1 MDIISLRLSG
11 GRSMAFAVVR
21 SGSSRI
27 PVLICAV
34 NDRERPDFKSIPH
47 FGYWDTGPG
56 SSDHLRWTTIV
67 RSAPYYPTVVAL
79 DLSALAAAPVHRVG
93 ELRFLRGRSFR
104 FLAKAIS
111 SLDAPS
117 GRGKGKIEVGRP
129 ARARSPPMTLHRT
142 ARASVPRHAPYVSVR
157 ITSRGRCAKHTR
169 LSIQLRMWGCS
180 SVS

>member
-27 PVLICAV
+27 PVLIWAV

-56 SSDHLRWTTIV
+56 SSDHLRWTAIV

-79 DLSALAAAPVHRVG
+79 DLSALAAGSVHRVG
-93 ELRFLRGRSFR
+93 DLRL
-104 FLAKAIS
+104 LQ
-111 SLDAPS
+111 
-117 GRGKGKIEVGRP
+117 GRP
-129 ARARSPPMTLHRT
+129 RLRWPL
-142 ARASVPRHAPYVSVR
+142 HAPDLVLVEPQVSDDG
-157 ITSRGRCAKHTR
+157 TQTCGRRVAG
-169 LSIQLRMWGCS
+169 S
-180 SVS
+180 